1 VTLTGACAALF
12 CDLWETRIMKYFTKI
27 IDGMIK
33 FMIPL
38 VIVALLMGIARVIL
52 DLRSV
57 FGSQTLAAAFDLM
70 VTNILSMFIVI
81 ELLRSI
87 IEYFTV
93 HRLKITFI
101 TDAALVFV
109 LREIMIGLYQHNL
122 AAGMIIA
129 LGILILVIGILRTMA
144 VVYSPENY
152 QEAEEAGHGQ

>member
-1 VTLTGACAALF
+1 
-12 CDLWETRIMKYFTKI
+12 MKYFTKI
-27 IDGMIK
+27 VDSMIK
-33 FMIPL
+33 FMIPI
-38 VIVALLMGIARVIL
+38 VIIALMMGIARVIL
-52 DLRSV
+52 DLRAV
-57 FGSQTLAAAFDLM
+57 FGSQTIAAAFDMM

-122 AAGMIIA
+122 GSGMIIS
-129 LGILILVIGILRTMA
+129 LSVLILVIGGLRTLA
-144 VVYSPENY
+144 VVFSPEKY
-152 QEAEEAGHGQ
+152 LEAEEVKHG

>member
-1 VTLTGACAALF
+1 
-12 CDLWETRIMKYFTKI
+12 
-27 IDGMIK
+27 MIK
-33 FMIPL
+33 FMIPI
-38 VIVALLMGIARVIL
+38 VIIALMMGIARVIL
-52 DLRSV
+52 DLRAV
-57 FGSQTLAAAFDLM
+57 FGSQTIAAAFDMM

-122 AAGMIIA
+122 ESGMIIA
-129 LGILILVIGILRTMA
+129 LAILILVIGGFRTLA
-144 VVYSPENY
+144 VIFSPEKY
-152 QEAEEAGHGQ
+152 SDTEEAKHG

>member
-1 VTLTGACAALF
+1 
-12 CDLWETRIMKYFTKI
+12 MKYFTKI
-27 IDGMIK
+27 VDNMIK
-33 FMIPL
+33 FMIPI
-38 VIVALLMGIARVIL
+38 VIIALMMGIARVIL
-52 DLRSV
+52 DLRAV
-57 FGSQTLAAAFDLM
+57 FGSQTISAAFDMM

-122 AAGMIIA
+122 ESGMIIA
-129 LGILILVIGILRTMA
+129 LAVLILVIGGLRTLA
-144 VVYSPENY
+144 VVFSPEKY
-152 QEAEEAGHGQ
+152 LEAEEAKHG

>member
-1 VTLTGACAALF
+1 
-12 CDLWETRIMKYFTKI
+12 
-27 IDGMIK
+27 MIK

-38 VIVALLMGIARVIL
+38 VILALMMGIARLIL
-52 DLRSV
+52 DLRAV
-57 FGSQTLAAAFDLM
+57 FGSQSIAAAFDMM

-109 LREIMIGLYQHNL
+109 LREVMIGLYEHTLQTN
-122 AAGMIIA
+122 MIIA
-129 LGILILVIGILRTMA
+129 LSVLILVIGALRTLA
-144 VVYSPENY
+144 VVFSPEKY
-152 QEAEEAGHGQ
+152 LGSEGKKHE